1 MTAKREKAFRNAIAS
16 TRMEGLSFSK
26 KSEQD
31 CLRYLDGHL
40 DAATLVR
47 EVLRQRLG
55 VVGEI
60 ARRLAVEFC
69 GSHRT
74 LRPRGNAYA
83 LHDRPIFCRLL
94 SLHFR
99 PYQ

>member
-1 MTAKREKAFRNAIAS
+1 MTVKREKAFRNAIAS

-47 EVLRQRLG
+47 EVLRQRFG
-55 VVGEI
+55 VVGE
-60 ARRLAVEFC
+60 F
-69 GSHRT
+69 
-74 LRPRGNAYA
+74 A

>member
-47 EVLRQRLG
+47 QPQDTAAQR
-55 VVGEI
+55 
-60 ARRLAVEFC
+60 
-69 GSHRT
+69 
-74 LRPRGNAYA
+74 
-83 LHDRPIFCRLL
+83 
-94 SLHFR
+94 
-99 PYQ
+99 

>member
-47 EVLRQRLG
+47 EVLRQPQR
-55 VVGEI
+55 
-60 ARRLAVEFC
+60 
-69 GSHRT
+69 
-74 LRPRGNAYA
+74 
-83 LHDRPIFCRLL
+83 
-94 SLHFR
+94 
-99 PYQ
+99 

>member
-1 MTAKREKAFRNAIAS
+1 MTVKREKAFRNAIAS

-47 EVLRQRLG
+47 EVLRQRFG
-55 VVGEI
+55 VVGEF
-60 ARRLAVEFC
+60 A
-69 GSHRT
+69 HRT

-83 LHDRPIFCRLL
+83 LYDRPIFCRLL

>member
-1 MTAKREKAFRNAIAS
+1 MTVKREKAFRNAIAS

-47 EVLRQRLG
+47 EVLRQRFG
-55 VVGEI
+55 VVGEF
-60 ARRLAVEFC
+60 ARRPAVEF
-69 GSHRT
+69 HY
-74 LRPRGNAYA
+74 LAA

>member
-1 MTAKREKAFRNAIAS
+1 MTVKREKAFRNAIAS

-47 EVLRQRLG
+47 EVLRQRFG
-55 VVGEI
+55 VVGEF
-60 ARRLAVEFC
+60 ARGFAVQLHDLA
-69 GSHRT
+69 
-74 LRPRGNAYA
+74 A

>member
-40 DAATLVR
+40 DAAALVR
-47 EVLRQRLG
+47 EVLRQPQDT
-55 VVGEI
+55 
-60 ARRLAVEFC
+60 AA
-69 GSHRT
+69 
-74 LRPRGNAYA
+74 RGNAYA
-83 LHDRPIFCRLL
+83 LYDRPIFCRLL

>member
-16 TRMEGLSFSK
+16 ARMEGLPFSK

-47 EVLRQRLG
+47 EVLRQPQD
-55 VVGEI
+55 
-60 ARRLAVEFC
+60 
-69 GSHRT
+69 T
-74 LRPRGNAYA
+74 LY
-83 LHDRPIFCRLL
+83 DRPIFCRLL
-94 SLHFR
+94 SLYFR

>member
-1 MTAKREKAFRNAIAS
+1 MTVKREKAFRNAIAS

-47 EVLRQRLG
+47 EVLRQ
-55 VVGEI
+55 
-60 ARRLAVEFC
+60 A
-69 GSHRT
+69 SHRT

>member
-1 MTAKREKAFRNAIAS
+1 MTVKREKAFRNAIAS

-47 EVLRQRLG
+47 EVLRQPQDT
-55 VVGEI
+55 
-60 ARRLAVEFC
+60 A
-69 GSHRT
+69 
-74 LRPRGNAYA
+74 A
-83 LHDRPIFCRLL
+83 LHDRPISCRLL

>member
-40 DAATLVR
+40 DALVR
-47 EVLRQRLG
+47 EVLRQPQDTAAQR
-55 VVGEI
+55 
-60 ARRLAVEFC
+60 
-69 GSHRT
+69 
-74 LRPRGNAYA
+74 
-83 LHDRPIFCRLL
+83 
-94 SLHFR
+94 
-99 PYQ
+99 